1 MQKPLLDEN
10 DEKIVSI
17 SRRSKTV
24 STSNQ
29 YARMS
34 VIADT
39 LASCLASINCRL
51 VLLAVTVPSEWL
63 RRSKPAAPRLLC
75 LKLTQLTDRKNL
87 YLGSGKPVVCRIG
100 CRWPARKR
108 GKDSGSCSM
117 PNGCT

>member
-51 VLLAVTVPSEWL
+51 VLLAVTVPSECL

-75 LKLTQLTDRKNL
+75 LKLTQL
-87 YLGSGKPVVCRIG
+87 GVVIERIAIIKTVVMSYG
-100 CRWPARKR
+100 GRYATLVDPRRLPLFYSEW
-108 GKDSGSCSM
+108 
-117 PNGCT
+117 T